1 MNMSLDLHALMV
13 FHNQRLSRELASR
26 SMPVV
31 VTETALLLLVALSA
45 FFGNILVCLAIAR
58 NTRLRTPTNVLIF
71 ALSLTD
77 ITMSIS
83 TMPLTIGVLA
93 SGRWIYTKG
102 VCIFQGS
109 FPLTLAVISL
119 QLMVVIAVN
128 RYLCVL
134 KPNLYRR
141 VFTLKKSIG
150 FAVGVFVLACLPT
163 LSPLIYARK
172 GYQFHPGKSY
182 CAFAMEQNFIFALCM
197 GLAFIASPFIIMTCL
212 YCRIYCSVKNAVF
225 PQQDSDCQPGNPQV
239 HIQEVKVTKTLAAVL
254 FGFSCCWFP
263 IMIIDQIDMNNR
275 VPMLPRRVYYMYGLL
290 IYTSSAINPI
300 LYGLMRRAFR
310 AEYKRTVTC
319 KTGGRSDAE
328 GSPSQV
334 ERSVRSVPR

>member
-1 MNMSLDLHALMV
+1 MSLDLHALMV

-26 SMPVV
+26 SMPIVV
-31 VTETALLLLVALSA
+31 AETALVLLVALSA

-93 SGRWIYTKG
+93 SGCWIYTKG

-150 FAVGVFVLACLPT
+150 FAVGVFLLACLPT

-197 GLAFIASPFIIMTCL
+197 GLAFIASPFVIMTCL

>member
-1 MNMSLDLHALMV
+1 MSLDLHALMV

-26 SMPVV
+26 TMPIVV
-31 VTETALLLLVALSA
+31 VETALVLLVASSA

-58 NTRLRTPTNVLIF
+58 NPRLRTPTNVLIF

-77 ITMSIS
+77 ITMSVS

-163 LSPLIYARK
+163 LSPLIYARE
-172 GYQFHPGKSY
+172 GYQFHAGKSY

-212 YCRIYCSVKNAVF
+212 YCRIYCLVKKRGF
-225 PQQDSDCQPGNPQV
+225 PPTRQRLSARKSSSAHSGSQGN
-239 HIQEVKVTKTLAAVL
+239 K
-254 FGFSCCWFP
+254 
-263 IMIIDQIDMNNR
+263 N
-275 VPMLPRRVYYMYGLL
+275 
-290 IYTSSAINPI
+290 TSSSSFWLFVLLVSHNDHRPNR
-300 LYGLMRRAFR
+300 YEQPRADV
-310 AEYKRTVTC
+310 AETNLLHIRPSYLHVVCYKP
-319 KTGGRSDAE
+319 D
-328 GSPSQV
+328 
-334 ERSVRSVPR
+334 SVWTNETSVSRGVQENRNV